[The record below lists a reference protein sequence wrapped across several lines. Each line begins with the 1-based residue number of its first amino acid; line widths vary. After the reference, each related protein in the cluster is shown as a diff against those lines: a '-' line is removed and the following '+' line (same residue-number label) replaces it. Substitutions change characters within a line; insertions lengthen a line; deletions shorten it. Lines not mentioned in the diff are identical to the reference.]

1 MKLIIKFNLVLL
13 IIFVLGMLVT
23 GYVSYELL
31 QANARAEIRENARI
45 LMDSALAVRKYTNDQ
60 IKPLLATQMKYE
72 FLPQSIPS
80 YSATEY
86 FAEVHRKYPEY
97 SYKEATLNPTN
108 PRDRA
113 ADWEADIVNS
123 FRSDQSK
130 PEVFGERDTPNG
142 RALFLAR
149 PLTIKDPACLLCHS
163 TIEAA
168 PKTMVRQVRPSE
180 RLRLEPQRNHRGAGR
195 VGTDGGTDRARGQ
208 CVQGVHAAVRHGIH
222 LSLHIDESAAV
233 AAGCTCRSIGSPRI
247 ADQVSLGDMDAP
259 EFVVKGPRR
268 DSEARRIVQPDEE
281 EPGAGLPDDF
291 RLRPETPSH
300 ETPQS
305 ARQVRNHQRARQ
317 GRNGH
322 GLSRPGLDH
331 SAPGCAQ
338 GNTQGSS
345 RGKRTGYFQALPERG
360 PCRGS
365 SESSGHRRDL
375 RLRRGR

>member
-13 IIFVLGMLVT
+13 IIFVLGMMVT

-86 FAEVHRKYPEY
+86 FTEVHRKYPEY

-113 ADWEADIVNS
+113 ADWEADIVNG
-123 FRSDQSK
+123 FRADQSK
-130 PEVFGERDTPNG
+130 TEVFGERDTPNG

-163 TIEAA
+163 TVDAA
-168 PKTMVRQVRPSE
+168 PKTMVDKYGPANGFGWNLNETIGAQVVSVPMDVPIERANNAFRVFMLLFGTVFAFLFVSMNLLLWLLVVRPVN
-180 RLRLEPQRNHRGAGR
+180 RLA
-195 VGTDGGTDRARGQ
+195 
-208 CVQGVHAAVRHGIH
+208 
-222 LSLHIDESAAV
+222 
-233 AAGCTCRSIGSPRI
+233 RI

-259 EFVVKGPRR
+259 EFVV
-268 DSEARRIVQPDEE
+268 
-281 EPGAGLPDDF
+281 
-291 RLRPETPSH
+291 
-300 ETPQS
+300 
-305 ARQVRNHQRARQ
+305 
-317 GRNGH
+317 
-322 GLSRPGLDH
+322 
-331 SAPGCAQ
+331 
-338 GNTQGSS
+338 
-345 RGKRTGYFQALPERG
+345 
-360 PCRGS
+360 
-365 SESSGHRRDL
+365 
-375 RLRRGR
+375 RGRDEIARLGESFNRMKKSLVQAFQMISG